1 MKVNTLVIMKK
12 VAMAP
17 TAVIGFSYLQAET
30 GPDGKPLFVGD
41 IGDFLNYCVKF
52 TLKSGFGLARTQAF
66 GL

>member
-1 MKVNTLVIMKK
+1 MSPSTVM
-12 VAMAP
+12 
-17 TAVIGFSYLQAET
+17 GFAYLQAMT
-30 GPDGKPLFVGD
+30 SPKGKPYITGD